1 MLRCFFLA
9 FYNDLRTFC
18 RTDKGVVDFNSLFP
32 VSAAL
37 IALMNDDLLN
47 QVTEHSRCQFLEVSI
62 AVLRQALQP
71 QGDMPADIR
80 VFDGIGDNVDKN
92 LLEAGFSSPIT
103 TRSVHSHCTVS
114 CCPLFSAREWSI
126 SALSRRQAAG
136 SKGCLT
142 SYTIPC
148 SNWFTSKMELMSIS
162 R

>member
-18 RTDKGVVDFNSLFP
+18 HTDKGVVDFNSLFP

-47 QVTEHSRCQFLEVSI
+47 QVAEHSRCQFLEVSI

-80 VFDGIGDNVDKN
+80 VFDGIGNNVDKN
-92 LLEAGFSSPIT
+92 LFEAVFIAHHHVVGTLTLYGELLPF
-103 TRSVHSHCTVS
+103 
-114 CCPLFSAREWSI
+114 FSARERSI

-148 SNWFTSKMELMSIS
+148 SNWVTSNMELMIIS